1 MAQGKQHNASNF
13 ILPKTKFTA
22 EEALRILLE
31 NSDSDIEA
39 HELQAHL
46 NVNCNEMSSAGVV
59 QTNKR
64 KKFEN
69 MQYSWS
75 NDKILGCCASYEF
88 TGTPGVHP
96 DITTFE
102 PHQLFEYFITDEIC
116 DYIVEQTN
124 LYALQSLKEKQL
136 KPKSR
141 FKMWTPVTRD
151 EIRIYIGLILYRGI
165 IWKPTYELYHTTNVI
180 YATPVVRK
188 VIKYDRFRLIDT
200 FIHFVDNSNL
210 EEIALKCAKIKP
222 IHDYL
227 FTLFRKAYVPQ
238 RNIAIDESLLLWIGR
253 LSWKQYIPRK
263 VDKINTD
270 NYNYIATSIV
280 MTLMN
285 NLLNKGY
292 CVFINNWY
300 TSVEVCHK
308 LLLNKTDC
316 VGTVRKDRKSLRTGL
331 ICKKLQPDEK
341 FVQFE
346 KSTGIMCTKWRDK
359 KDIYLLSTCIKNSIV
374 EVTRSGKPRIIPAV
388 VDLYTKNMG
397 GVDQDDQMLTTYIS
411 GRKRVKKWIID
422 YIFLTYVDQ
431 TKNLKARGCSSVNAN
446 PMRLVER
453 HFPSIIPP
461 NPMGETPSRRC
472 AVCSANKIRAD
483 TRYMCID
490 CDVGLCVNYCFKHYH
505 TSRDLKINV
514 L

>member
-1 MAQGKQHNASNF
+1 MAQGKQHDTSNF

-31 NSDSDIEA
+31 SDNEGSFESEEEFSSSSESDYTESDSDSDIEA
-39 HELQAHL
+39 HELQANW
-46 NVNCNEMSSAGVV
+46 NVDCNEMSSAGVV
-59 QTNKR
+59 QTNKQ
-64 KKFEN
+64 KKVEN

-75 NDKILGCCASYEF
+75 NDEILGCCANYEF

-102 PHQLFEYFITDEIC
+102 PHQLFEFFVTDEIC
-116 DYIVEQTN
+116 DYIFEQTN

-200 FIHFVDNSNL
+200 FIHFVNNSHL
-210 EEIALKCAKIKP
+210 KESALKCAKIKP

-238 RNIAIDESLLLWIGR
+238 RNIAIDESLLLWKR
-253 LSWKQYIPRK
+253 KLSWKQYIPSKRARFGLKSFILAETKTGYIWNGFLYTGK

-270 NYNYIATSIV
+270 NYNYMATSIV

-292 CVFINNWY
+292 CVFIDNWY

-316 VGTVRKDRKSLRTGL
+316 VGTVRKDRKSLPTGL

-341 FVQFE
+341 FVQFG
-346 KSTGIMCTKWRDK
+346 KSTGIMCTKWRD
-359 KDIYLLSTCIKNSIV
+359 
-374 EVTRSGKPRIIPAV
+374 
-388 VDLYTKNMG
+388 
-397 GVDQDDQMLTTYIS
+397 
-411 GRKRVKKWIID
+411 
-422 YIFLTYVDQ
+422 
-431 TKNLKARGCSSVNAN
+431 
-446 PMRLVER
+446 
-453 HFPSIIPP
+453 
-461 NPMGETPSRRC
+461 
-472 AVCSANKIRAD
+472 
-483 TRYMCID
+483 
-490 CDVGLCVNYCFKHYH
+490 
-505 TSRDLKINV
+505 
-514 L
+514 

>member
-1 MAQGKQHNASNF
+1 
-13 ILPKTKFTA
+13 
-22 EEALRILLE
+22 
-31 NSDSDIEA
+31 
-39 HELQAHL
+39 
-46 NVNCNEMSSAGVV
+46 MSSAGVV

-64 KKFEN
+64 KKVEN

-75 NDKILGCCASYEF
+75 NDEILGCCANYEL

-102 PHQLFEYFITDEIC
+102 PHQLFEFFVTDEIC

-165 IWKPTYELYHTTNVI
+165 IWKPTYELYHTTNVV

-188 VIKYDRFRLIDT
+188 VIKYDRFRLINT
-200 FIHFVDNSNL
+200 FINFVDNSNL
-210 EEIALKCAKIKP
+210 EESALMCAKIKP

-238 RNIAIDESLLLWIGR
+238 RNIAVDESLLLWKGR
-253 LSWKQYIPRK
+253 LSWKQYIPSKRARFGLKSFILAESKTGYIWNGFLYTGK

-280 MTLMN
+280 MTLMK
-285 NLLNKGY
+285 NLLNKAY
-292 CVFINNWY
+292 CVFIDNWY

-316 VGTVRKDRKSLRTGL
+316 VGTVRKDRKGLPTGL

-346 KSTGIMCTKWRDK
+346 K
-359 KDIYLLSTCIKNSIV
+359 V
-374 EVTRSGKPRIIPAV
+374 QV
-388 VDLYTKNMG
+388 
-397 GVDQDDQMLTTYIS
+397 
-411 GRKRVKKWIID
+411 
-422 YIFLTYVDQ
+422 
-431 TKNLKARGCSSVNAN
+431 
-446 PMRLVER
+446 
-453 HFPSIIPP
+453 
-461 NPMGETPSRRC
+461 
-472 AVCSANKIRAD
+472 
-483 TRYMCID
+483 
-490 CDVGLCVNYCFKHYH
+490 LCVRNGEIKRISIY
-505 TSRDLKINV
+505 
-514 L
+514 